1 MKKVLFVLAAVVMG
15 MTLTACGE
23 KKTTAA
29 EGEEAQVTEEIV
41 IDETLDPGEQLQS
54 LTMQF
59 GDFLKAAHI
68 NNQEE
73 ADAFLAKAL
82 SYKEAI
88 EKVSMDMQK
97 KMESLEGDEQTAYA
111 AAMIEIANGNEEF
124 KKIVKEETD
133 RLKAEAE
140 KAGANLED
148 FDK

>member
-1 MKKVLFVLAAVVMG
+1 MKKVFFVLAAVVVMG
-15 MTLTACGE
+15 MTLVACGE
-23 KKTTAA
+23 KKAAQEAA
-29 EGEEAQVTEEIV
+29 EEQVSEEIV
-41 IDETLDPGEQLQS
+41 IDETMDPGEQLQA

-82 SYKEAI
+82 SFKEAI

-124 KKIVKEETD
+124 KKLVAEETA

-140 KAGANLED
+140 KDGASIED

>member
-1 MKKVLFVLAAVVMG
+1 MKKVFFVLAAAVVMG
-15 MTLTACGE
+15 MTLVACGE
-23 KKTTAA
+23 KKAAQEAA
-29 EGEEAQVTEEIV
+29 EEQVSEEIV
-41 IDETLDPGEQLQS
+41 IDETMDPGEQLQA

-73 ADAFLAKAL
+73 ADAFLAKTL
-82 SYKEAI
+82 SFKEAI

-124 KKIVKEETD
+124 KKLVAEETA

-140 KAGANLED
+140 KAGASIED

>member
-1 MKKVLFVLAAVVMG
+1 MKKVFFVLAAAVVMG
-15 MTLTACGE
+15 MTLVACGE
-23 KKTTAA
+23 KKAAQDAA
-29 EGEEAQVTEEIV
+29 EEQVTEEIV
-41 IDETLDPGEQLQS
+41 IDETMDPGEQLQA

-73 ADAFLAKAL
+73 ADAFLAKTL
-82 SYKEAI
+82 SFKEAI

-124 KKIVKEETD
+124 KKLVAEEAA

-140 KAGANLED
+140 KAGVTLED